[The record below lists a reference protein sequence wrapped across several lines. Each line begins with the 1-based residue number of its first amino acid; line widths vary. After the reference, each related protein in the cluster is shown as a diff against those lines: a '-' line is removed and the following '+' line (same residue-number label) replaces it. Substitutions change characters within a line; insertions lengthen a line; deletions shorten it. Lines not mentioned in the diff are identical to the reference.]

1 MMWCIRTYLQAY
13 DEGSVRLLFSHSAL
27 RILMSLFS
35 FFFSHRLLF
44 WKDLF
49 FISHFQLVIH
59 RSVELWIRTAHMSDH
74 LVPTSQ
80 EWDSKMFPVR
90 RFRVWVCFIWSLW
103 RYGCTFGC
111 FRQKYYSTFTRND
124 STITQRYLMELI
136 LFLGLDKNKWKY
148 IFFQTKPH
156 RCMSSLDLYHLKGRY
171 VVLWKRKIRSLNTVA
186 GSAAYKQKGKQ
197 YSCVFLK
204 GCFFSHKHKK
214 RL

>member
-1 MMWCIRTYLQAY
+1 M
-13 DEGSVRLLFSHSAL
+13 
-27 RILMSLFS
+27 
-35 FFFSHRLLF
+35 
-44 WKDLF
+44 K
-49 FISHFQLVIH
+49 
-59 RSVELWIRTAHMSDH
+59 LWIRTAHMSDH

-103 RYGCTFGC
+103 RYGCTFWC

-148 IFFQTKPH
+148 LFFQTKPH
-156 RCMSSLDLYHLKGRY
+156 RCMSSLDLYHLKGHY